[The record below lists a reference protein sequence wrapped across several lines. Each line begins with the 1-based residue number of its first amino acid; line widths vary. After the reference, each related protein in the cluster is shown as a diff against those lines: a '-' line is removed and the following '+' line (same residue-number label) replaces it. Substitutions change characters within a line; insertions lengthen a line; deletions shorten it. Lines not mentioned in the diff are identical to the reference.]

1 MQKMNDSMLFTS
13 SGDAATDKLQSL
25 VQDIERLEQEKIALC
40 EDMNLLHSRARSAGV
55 DMKILRQALKLR
67 KADVSGIRREMS
79 LVRLYEEAFRIECH
93 ASWF

>member
-1 MQKMNDSMLFTS
+1 M
-13 SGDAATDKLQSL
+13 DKLQSL
-25 VQDIERLEQEKIALC
+25 VQDIERLEQEKVALC
-40 EDMNLLHSRARSAGV
+40 EDMHLLHSRARSAGV

-67 KADVSGIRREMS
+67 KTDVFGIRRGMS